1 MPRALRTVPPGTVV
15 HAYNRGNSKAR
26 VFHSPDDYLEFR
38 ADLDGARRRF
48 GVAVFAFCLMPNHW
62 HVLAAPQRD
71 RALSRA
77 LHFVTFRHAR
87 RVHRRRGTIGTGHVF
102 QDRFKAKVITDER
115 YFLTAARYVEANALR
130 AGLVRRAELWEW
142 SSAHAGCESLVDA
155 WPVEKPDDW
164 AGLLDVTLTLDEVSA
179 CIPEPRRPGRRRS

>member
-1 MPRALRTVPPGTVV
+1 MSRALRAVPPGTIV

-38 ADLDGARRRF
+38 ADLDCARRRF

-62 HVLAAPQRD
+62 HILATPQRD

-87 RVHRRRGTIGTGHVF
+87 RVHRRRGTTGTGHVF
-102 QDRFKAKVITDER
+102 QDRFKTKVIDNER

-130 AGLVRRAELWEW
+130 AGLVRRAEQWEW
-142 SSAHAGCESLVDA
+142 SSAHADCESLVDE
-155 WPVEKPDDW
+155 WPVERPDAW
-164 AGLLDVTLTLDEVSA
+164 REMLDVTLTLDEVA
-179 CIPEPRRPGRRRS
+179 VCIQEPRRPGPRRA